1 MADISF
7 LVFEDDKGFYRLEGD
22 DPNNQQ
28 RIDMTKEEADAWSAA
43 QYERLHAEEM
53 DEDKDFDDGEEDGD
67 GSGLHQCQYCY
78 DLVTEEHEEFCRLN
92 PNRNRNIVP

>member
-22 DPNNQQ
+22 DPNNQR
-28 RIDMTKEEADAWSAA
+28 RIDMTKEEADAWSAE
-43 QYERLHAEEM
+43 QYERLHDEEELE
-53 DEDKDFDDGEEDGD
+53 DESGD

-78 DLVTEEHEEFCRLN
+78 NLVNEEHEEFCRLN
-92 PNRNRNIVP
+92 PHRNRNIVP